1 MDIITLEVK
10 SREADTSAKNV
21 RNEDLIPAVFYG
33 DKKENKNLMV
43 DYQTF
48 RRVYEKAGG
57 NTVLELDIDGK
68 EKVNVLVH
76 AFQNNPITDRFS
88 HIDFKFVDLNK
99 EITTEVPLI
108 AVGEAKAVRE
118 FGGTLMQSRDTV
130 TVKCMAKIIPH
141 SIEFDIS
148 GLEDFHSSIHVSDLK
163 LPEGVVAVDDLELTV
178 ASVAAPRAEE
188 VEAPKPAEAAPAAE
202 GAKPEEKKE
211 EGAKA

>member
-1 MDIITLEVK
+1 MDITTLEVK
-10 SREADTSAKNV
+10 SREADTSAKNI
-21 RNEDLIPAVFYG
+21 RNEDLIPAIFYG

-48 RRVYEKAGG
+48 RRIFEKAGG
-57 NTVLELDIDGK
+57 NTVIELDIDGK
-68 EKVNVLVH
+68 EKVNVLIH

-99 EITTEVPLI
+99 EITAEVPLI
-108 AVGEAKAVRE
+108 PIGEAKAVRE
-118 FGGTLMQSRDTV
+118 FGGTLMQSRDV
-130 TVKCMAKIIPH
+130 IMVKCMARIIPH

-163 LPEGVVAVDDLELTV
+163 LPEGVIAVDDLELTI
-178 ASVAAPRAEE
+178 ASVVAPRAEE
-188 VEAPKPAEAAPAAE
+188 VETPKPVEAAPAE